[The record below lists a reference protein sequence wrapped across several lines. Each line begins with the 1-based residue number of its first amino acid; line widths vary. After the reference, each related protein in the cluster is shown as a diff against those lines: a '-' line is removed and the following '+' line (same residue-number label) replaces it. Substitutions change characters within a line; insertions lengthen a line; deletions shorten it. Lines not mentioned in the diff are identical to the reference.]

1 MKNRFFLFVLLT
13 LFSVSCSLNYGKNE
27 EDFLNNQPEFIFS
40 NIHFTQIQNNKK
52 ITTIQSDILEQ
63 YEDPAEIYGKN
74 LTFTLFDDFGKISAT
89 GKSDFFI
96 AYNNE
101 AIYTLLGNV
110 SITNYQENMLI
121 SGGSLKWDNKNQQLV
136 SGLQHD
142 IAIKTANEPFTDNP
156 AFVSGKSNSSQ
167 VMQIEGRGLSA
178 SGLSENY
185 HFSNSVQGTIFI
197 HDEDTIQ

>member
-1 MKNRFFLFVLLT
+1 
-13 LFSVSCSLNYGKNE
+13 
-27 EDFLNNQPEFIFS
+27 
-40 NIHFTQIQNNKK
+40 
-52 ITTIQSDILEQ
+52 
-63 YEDPAEIYGKN
+63 
-74 LTFTLFDDFGKISAT
+74 
-89 GKSDFFI
+89 
-96 AYNNE
+96 
-101 AIYTLLGNV
+101 
-110 SITNYQENMLI
+110 MLI